1 MTHYSFAEREV
12 EQFNRLRYDHPNPHV
27 RKKSMVM
34 SLKALRYSDDET
46 GRIAGVSVATVR
58 RYVRQ
63 FREGGIP
70 RLEQFKAGGSVSAL
84 DQYSLALKEEFAR
97 QPPGTAKEARQR
109 IEAITGLSL
118 GLTAVRRWLKKSG
131 FSYRQVGPIPAKA
144 DPEVQAVFLHDQLEP
159 LLQEVQQEKRHV
171 FFVDAAH
178 FVMGAFLGY
187 LWCLTR
193 ILVPTGSGRQRFN
206 VLGALHAV
214 THQLVTVTN
223 DSYINST
230 SVVALLQRLA
240 QDFGNLPIT
249 VVLDN
254 ARYQRNA
261 LVQAVAKELSIQLL
275 FLPPYSPNL
284 NLIERVWKFVK
295 ADCLNCRYHPTFA
308 DFRQAIENSLA
319 NISNTN
325 ERLDTLLTLK
335 FHLWTT
341 SPTATQADSPAQP
354 TAA

>member
-1 MTHYSFAEREV
+1 MTHCAFAEHDV
-12 EQFNRLRYDHPNPHV
+12 DQFERLRYHHPNPRV
-27 RKKSMVM
+27 RRKMLVM
-34 SLKALRYSDDET
+34 YLKALGYSDDET
-46 GRIAGVSVATVR
+46 ARIAGVSASTVR

-70 RLEQFKAGGSVSAL
+70 RLEQFEAGGKISAL
-84 DQYSLALKEEFAR
+84 DEYSVALKEDFAR
-97 QPPGTAKEARQR
+97 QPPATAKEAQQR
-109 IEAITGLSL
+109 IETITGLKR
-118 GLTAVRRWLKKSG
+118 GLTAVRGWLKKSG
-131 FSYRQVGPIPAKA
+131 FSYRQAGPIPAKA
-144 DPEVQAVFLHDQLEP
+144 DPEVQAAFLHDQLEP
-159 LLQEVQQEKRHV
+159 VLQEAQQGRRHV

-193 ILVPTGSGRQRFN
+193 VLIPTGSGRQRFN

-223 DSYINST
+223 DTYINST
-230 SVVALLQRLA
+230 SVTELLRRLA
-240 QDFGNLPIT
+240 QDFGELPIT

-261 LVQAVAKELSIQLL
+261 LVQAVAKELGVQLL

-284 NLIERVWKFVK
+284 NLIERLWKFVK
-295 ADCLNCRYHPTFA
+295 ADCLNCRYYHTFA
-308 DFRQAIENSLA
+308 DFRRAIENSLET
-319 NISNTN
+319 IPDRHKQ
-325 ERLDTLLTLK
+325 RLDTLLTLK

-341 SPTATQADSPAQP
+341 GPAATPEASSA
-354 TAA
+354 